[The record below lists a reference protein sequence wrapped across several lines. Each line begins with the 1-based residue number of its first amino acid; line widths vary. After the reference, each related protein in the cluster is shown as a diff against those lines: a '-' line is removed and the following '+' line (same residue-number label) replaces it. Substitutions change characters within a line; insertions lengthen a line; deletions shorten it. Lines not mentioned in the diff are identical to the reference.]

1 MTTPRA
7 DRIGIGLAAL
17 GRPAYLT
24 AGRDRDLGSARSVA
38 EMRSRTAE
46 VLDASYA
53 GGIRYIDVAR
63 SYGRAEEFAA
73 DWLDSRPDVTDVEV
87 ASKWGYRYVG
97 DWHLDADVHEVKDH
111 TLQAFNT
118 QLGET
123 RAVLGDRL
131 TLYQVHSVTEE
142 SPVLTDVQLQR
153 ALGGLRDDG
162 IRLGLS
168 TSGPRQANVI
178 RAAIDIQVG
187 GAPVFSSV
195 QSTWNLLEPSAGDA
209 LSEAR
214 GAGMAVVV
222 KECFANGRLAPGSS
236 DSVEVRRAARLAD
249 QLGVGL
255 DQLAIAAAV
264 HQQWASRVLSG
275 AATVAQVESH
285 LAGARLALPSQVM
298 DELSTLREDPDEYWA
313 QRSRRLWS

>member
-1 MTTPRA
+1 MTTPPA
-7 DRIGIGLAAL
+7 DRMGIGLAAL

-46 VLDASYA
+46 VLDESYA

-73 DWLDSRPDVTDVEV
+73 AWLDSRPDVTDVEV

-97 DWHLDADVHEVKDH
+97 DWHLEADVHEVKDH
-111 TLQAFNT
+111 TLQAFKT

-123 RAVLGDRL
+123 RAFLGDRL

-142 SPVLTDVQLQR
+142 SPVLSDVQLQR
-153 ALGGLRDDG
+153 ALGDLRDDG

-195 QSTWNLLEPSAGDA
+195 QSTWNLLEPSAADA

-222 KECFANGRLAPGSS
+222 KECFANGRLAPGSA
-236 DSVEVRRAARLAD
+236 DSAGVRRAAQLAD

-285 LAGARLALPSQVM
+285 LAGAGLALPPQVM
-298 DELSTLREDPDEYWA
+298 DEVSTLREDPDEYWA
-313 QRSRRLWS
+313 QRSRRRWS